1 MVIQF
6 ADVEY
11 NEWPAS
17 RGNGKPMQLAK
28 VNENSQHG
36 GRPLQ
41 HFKMS
46 CISAFCPA
54 HNRYRVDMFSSWL
67 EVSQEKA
74 VERN

>member
-1 MVIQF
+1 
-6 ADVEY
+6 
-11 NEWPAS
+11 
-17 RGNGKPMQLAK
+17 MQLAK

-54 HNRYRVDMFSSWL
+54 RNRYTVDMFSSWL
-67 EVSQEKA
+67 EVSQEKT